1 MIDKKADSDFMSYIV
16 YFIIGII
23 VVGIAIWSV
32 YHFGILD
39 SVKNILP
46 SWGNETP
53 TDDDDFIPAEVIKLE
68 SPEKIVFWI
77 NGDDAEGIFFNCQ
90 STGWKWYRKDSGWL
104 NADSAQY
111 STYFNN
117 GIKLQKN
124 KDLILGLV
132 DVDCETGLQMI
143 ADRVKKNDEGNEI
156 FAVKLVAKA
165 NGKSYS
171 YPYDDEALKDTRIL
185 VKRLNL
191 ITEQ

>member
-1 MIDKKADSDFMSYIV
+1 MAEFSIRTMV
-16 YFIIGII
+16 YVIIIIFVIILVVWGLLNLGII
-23 VVGIAIWSV
+23 
-32 YHFGILD
+32 D
-39 SVKNILP
+39 NVKNWM
-46 SWGNETP
+46 SSNVDNNF